1 MHRLSLRYGEHET
14 WQLEGSAVGSA
25 RYFTTLPDALACAR
39 ELTHA
44 GETLIELRV
53 SGFYACVHQ
62 TPGWPRRIHALTS
75 AAA

>member
-1 MHRLSLRYGEHET
+1 MNRVSLSCDDAET
-14 WQLEGSAVGSA
+14 WRLDGEVVGATRSFGSLSE
-25 RYFTTLPDALACAR
+25 ALACAR
-39 ELTHA
+39 ALTDA

-62 TPGWPRRIHALTS
+62 SQGWPRRIQAPK

>member
-1 MHRLSLRYGEHET
+1 MKRLSLSCDDAAT
-14 WQLEGSAVGSA
+14 WHLEGEAVGAMRS
-25 RYFTTLPDALACAR
+25 FGSLTEALACGR

-44 GETLIELRV
+44 AETLIELRV

-62 TPGWPRRIHALTS
+62 EQGWPRRIQAPK